1 MSVHHTA
8 KQSRV
13 ETGLARAPSLPRPG
27 AQPHPD
33 LVTDITVEHGPPGIL
48 GRFFLAADSAARR
61 RGIALS
67 FATFEELLEVNQ
79 KNSAS
84 WKPLTTLYDYRACP
98 RGLAPDRAFCILGRN
113 GRGEVV
119 ATHAARFFDVDD
131 SDTLHDIAVSLRLFY
146 DEPDRLKNPG
156 ERCEVTAS
164 IARTIRGRVLINGAV
179 WYHPA
184 YRGRDL
190 AMIIPRISRAY
201 AYTRWKIDHSMGI
214 VIQKATD
221 GGIIDRLGY
230 PHREWDLKLINSS
243 MGNGR
248 CCFGWMHADE
258 LLDDLEGWLAGF
270 DAQVDAGVDDR
281 RAQQQR

>member
-1 MSVHHTA
+1 MSVPQT
-8 KQSRV
+8 V
-13 ETGLARAPSLPRPG
+13 EPSSLDPSPARAPAPQPASS
-27 AQPHPD
+27 APHPH
-33 LVTDITVEHGPPGIL
+33 LVTDITVEHGPVGLL
-48 GRFFLAADSAARR
+48 GRFFLAADTSARQ
-61 RGIALS
+61 RGVSLA
-67 FATFEELLEVNQ
+67 FATFEELLEVNR

-113 GRGEVV
+113 ARGEVV
-119 ATHAARFFDVDD
+119 ATHAARFFDVDEA
-131 SDTLHDIAVSLRLFY
+131 DTLHDIAVSLRLFY
-146 DEPDRLKNPG
+146 DDPDRSKNPG

-164 IARTIRGRVLINGAV
+164 IAHSIRGRVLINGAV
-179 WYHPA
+179 WYHPS

-258 LLDDLEGWLAGF
+258 LLDDLEGWLASF
-270 DAQVDAGVDDR
+270 DAQVDARVDDR
-281 RAQQQR
+281 RAQQQG